1 MNAKK
6 FLIGGLIASM
16 MMINFAKVS
25 ADEVEVFGGEFENS
39 KPAENQSQVLNQ
51 SQQNQT
57 QEIPAEDEELGD
69 VLKFDDLNRGRE
81 NNLPTNEEP
90 EIIQESQ
97 KNLDI
102 TYTPQNQESSARPTK
117 KTQTKQTKL
126 KMQKPRFVK
135 LAMDESYIYYLD
147 KQSVSWKR
155 IPYFAEEYMADV
167 WIVMVERDDEDI
179 VPAHELDAVIFAKEQ
194 GQQLPD
200 SDIEVL
206 QHRKYY
212 MEHYYLRPKTEQ
224 IQFLSE
230 LEIVD
235 RPQNT
240 TAERK
245 YDYQN
250 WEYLIPGSTES
261 IIYQTVI
268 KTIGKSKATERGH
281 MTFADMFEEYA
292 RISIR

>member
-1 MNAKK
+1 MNAKR

-90 EIIQESQ
+90 EIIQEPQ

-102 TYTPQNQESSARPTK
+102 TYTPQNQEPSARPTK